1 MDNPG
6 SCNTDSFLGNHPNK
20 ILIMEN
26 QDFKITDT
34 LPFKK
39 EEYVKDVEEYM
50 KSPTEDLFYKL
61 RKYRKQCIE
70 YLKKHPDDFD
80 MQVNLIDLNYLG
92 ISKSK
97 PPVQKVQETK
107 PQNMQD
113 VIEDYWAEDDYYL

>member
-20 ILIMEN
+20 ILTMEN
-26 QDFKITDT
+26 QDLKITDT
-34 LPFKK
+34 LPFKE
-39 EEYVKDVEEYM
+39 EEYVRDVEEYM

-70 YLKKHPDDFD
+70 YLKKHPDDFN
-80 MQVNLIDLNYLG
+80 MQINLIDLNYLG

-97 PPVQKVQETK
+97 PPVQETK

>member
-1 MDNPG
+1 
-6 SCNTDSFLGNHPNK
+6 
-20 ILIMEN
+20 MEN
-26 QDFKITDT
+26 QDSKITDT

-97 PPVQKVQETK
+97 PPVQKVQEDKTSK
-107 PQNMQD
+107 HARCHRGLLGRGRLLLIIHPCYEMH
-113 VIEDYWAEDDYYL
+113 

>member
-1 MDNPG
+1 
-6 SCNTDSFLGNHPNK
+6 
-20 ILIMEN
+20 MEN
-26 QDFKITDT
+26 QDSKITDT

-113 VIEDYWAEDDYYL
+113 VIEDYRLYSMLFRRAPFALAIAAEICYTIYNI